1 MRFCLCSCHNYSH
14 RTSSVDNLKPPNNW
28 HDTHVVRAQVLRFS
42 REDLRERHVQRIVV
56 CVLIWQHGLNERL
69 SGLCTLDTVIVASVR
84 CKDAFL
90 WCTRVSVDADR
101 LGKEKNGTPVWYSSI
116 CRCGSQSITNIRIAS
131 EVSGKHRHT
140 RMYLCAQ
147 RLQAQL

>member
-14 RTSSVDNLKPPNNW
+14 RTGSVDCLRLPNNW

-56 CVLIWQHGLNERL
+56 CVLIWQQSLNERFP
-69 SGLCTLDTVIVASVR
+69 GLCTLDTVVVASVR

-101 LGKEKNGTPVWYSSI
+101 LGKEKNVTPVSYSSI
-116 CRCGSQSITNIRIAS
+116 CRCGSQSITNIHIAS
-131 EVSGKHRHT
+131 DSSGKHRYT
-140 RMYLCAQ
+140 RMYLCA
-147 RLQAQL
+147 RRPRAQL